1 MGGDY
6 YDRDVVTT
14 TSTTGYSAQ
23 SAQVVGV
30 VSKLHSSMDP
40 KRWAEDNL
48 QCDYRHPIVFALD
61 VTGSMGDWTRVIITL
76 IFHKFRSSTIKC
88 LCSMVK

>member
-6 YDRDVVTT
+6 YDRDVVQT
-14 TSTTGYSAQ
+14 TSANGYSTQ

-30 VSKLHSSMDP
+30 SSNLHSSMNP
-40 KRWAEDNL
+40 TRWEEENL

-61 VTGSMGDWTRVIITL
+61 VTGSMGDWTRV
-76 IFHKFRSSTIKC
+76 K
-88 LCSMVK
+88 

>member
-6 YDRDVVTT
+6 YDRDVIQT
-14 TSTTGYSAQ
+14 TSSSGYSAA
-23 SAQVVGV
+23 SAQAVGV

-40 KRWAEDNL
+40 KRWAEENL

-61 VTGSMGDWTRVIITL
+61 VTGSMGDWTKVIKELL
-76 IFHKFRSSTIKC
+76 IQLI
-88 LCSMVK
+88 